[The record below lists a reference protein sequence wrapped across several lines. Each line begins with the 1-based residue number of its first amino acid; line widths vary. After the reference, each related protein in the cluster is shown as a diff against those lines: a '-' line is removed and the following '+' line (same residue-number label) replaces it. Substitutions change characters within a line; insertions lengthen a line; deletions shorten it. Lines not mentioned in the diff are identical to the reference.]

1 MISAAEAIELVKQDK
16 HNLQKLRLLF
26 PNDELLEYEV
36 RDNGAAYAIYGDS
49 VRRVSMNVGNDVKE
63 YKNIRYV
70 P

>member
-36 RDNGAAYAIYGDS
+36 RDNGAVYAIYGNPD
-49 VRRVSMNVGNDVKE
+49 RRVSMNVGDEVKE
-63 YKNIRYV
+63 YKNMRYV